1 MYYFFILFYLCLI
14 INIYFR
20 FSLPFSIP
28 LLKWSWSEG
37 KDRRRGAP
45 SERLSSSRVSSVLR
59 QSMPSPDVDSDSVST
74 QHHCRKGF
82 SSSFAFLG
90 SPPFLLGFR
99 YCLFF
104 FLFQFCFFR
113 RIYLR
118 VRLIWGVYVC
128 FFFAKCSLLSFFY
141 LLWVGFLSASH
152 RFSGNEFSRKR
163 TNSFKMAMETKSKLN
178 STVKL
183 NQVLLFFLSL
193 NLYILGFS

>member
-1 MYYFFILFYLCLI
+1 MYYFLFYLCLI

-59 QSMPSPDVDSDSVST
+59 HQCRLPMSIQIPFQRST
-74 QHHCRKGF
+74 TAEKV
-82 SSSFAFLG
+82 
-90 SPPFLLGFR
+90 FLLLSLFWVLPPSFWGFGIV
-99 YCLFF
+99 FF
-104 FLFQFCFFR
+104 SFLFQFCFFR

-128 FFFAKCSLLSFFY
+128 FFFAKCSLLSFIY